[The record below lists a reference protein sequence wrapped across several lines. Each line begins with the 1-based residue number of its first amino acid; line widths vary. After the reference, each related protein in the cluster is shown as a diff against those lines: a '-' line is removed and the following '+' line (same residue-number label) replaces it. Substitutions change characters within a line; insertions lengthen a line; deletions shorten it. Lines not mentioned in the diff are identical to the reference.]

1 MTSYRCCTANSGYCE
16 WIEAKTPAHAAQEFH
31 CRISSRYDPHVLIA
45 DDGTLTIYGV
55 VQVEGD
61 GEWICRTYYR
71 PLKRKGGVKGPAKP
85 RRELADIEKAMG
97 LSPGRLAGPWEL
109 EEEDW
114 R

>member
-1 MTSYRCCTANSGYCE
+1 MRLALVLHDWLGRGCRSIYATELGIRLSSGDLHSGATWYVYGTA
-16 WIEAKTPAHAAQEFH
+16 
-31 CRISSRYDPHVLIA
+31 
-45 DDGTLTIYGV
+45 TIYGA
-55 VQVEGD
+55 VQIEGD

-97 LSPGRLAGPWEL
+97 LAPGRLLAGPWEL